1 MRGKDERAPQ
11 VFCDLGVPIG
21 SLHTHP
27 AVAVEETYCTS
38 NVSRKGKDSL
48 GWLGQG
54 QVCQGFYFGRTDD
67 LFKTCNPR
75 DSNNTHD
82 VLPSGRAD
90 SQLAVHVY
98 ASVFYTFDRAQCC
111 KPCAAQLL
119 V

>member
-11 VFCDLGVPIG
+11 VLCDLGVPIG
-21 SLHTHP
+21 SLRTHP
-27 AVAVEETYCTS
+27 ALAAEEIYCTS

-75 DSNNTHD
+75 DSNNAHD

-90 SQLAVHVY
+90 SQRAADVY
-98 ASVFYTFDRAQCC
+98 TRVFYTSDRARCR
-111 KPCAAQLL
+111 KACAAQLL